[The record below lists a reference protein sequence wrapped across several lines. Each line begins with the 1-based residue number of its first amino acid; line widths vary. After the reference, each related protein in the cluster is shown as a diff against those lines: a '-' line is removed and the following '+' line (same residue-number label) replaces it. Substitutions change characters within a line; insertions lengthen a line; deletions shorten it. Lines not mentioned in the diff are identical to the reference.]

1 MTAMKSNFGHAE
13 SRGSTVEGVSIQRRL
28 AGYWSVAVHFKAGF
42 RLGLGLAQMFMAV
55 FSIVLLLD
63 TGLNRWSVASAVFT
77 TLLTL
82 TSRRLFQ
89 GKSHR

>member
-1 MTAMKSNFGHAE
+1 MAMKSNFGQAE
-13 SRGSTVEGVSIQRRL
+13 SRGSTVGGVSVERRI
-28 AGYWSVAVHFKAGF
+28 AGYWAVAVHFKAGF

-55 FSIVLLLD
+55 FSAVLLLE
-63 TGLNRWSVASAVFT
+63 TGLNRWSVSSAVFT

-89 GKSHR
+89 TKASK

>member
-1 MTAMKSNFGHAE
+1 MKNNSGYADSH
-13 SRGSTVEGVSIQRRL
+13 GSALGPVGFHRRL

-55 FSIVLLLD
+55 FSIILLLE

-82 TSRRLFQ
+82 TSRLLFQ
-89 GKSHR
+89 GKPNR